1 VSHKGHRGLPG
12 RRCLAL
18 ATIGA
23 GFVLAVLGSSC
34 TGSLSST
41 LPASPTTS
49 TPAAPTTT
57 ETFVGTLPV
66 GGTRFY
72 SFSIAV
78 YGTVN
83 TTLVSMG
90 GTDVPPDVMVNLGIG
105 TPGGTSCNSSSP
117 TSVSAGSAAQVT
129 ASEQPGLYCVTIA
142 DVGNLP
148 AAAVFTVTIDHP

>member
-1 VSHKGHRGLPG
+1 VSHEGHKAYEARKG
-12 RRCLAL
+12 LAL
-18 ATIGA
+18 PAICA
-23 GFVLAVLGSSC
+23 GFGVALLCSAC
-34 TGSLSST
+34 NYTLSST

-66 GGTRFY
+66 GGTKFY
-72 SFSIAV
+72 SFNIAV

-83 TTLVSMG
+83 ATLVSMSG
-90 GTDVPPDVMVNLGIG
+90 PSVPPDVMVNLGIG
-105 TPGGTSCNSSSP
+105 TLGGTTCNSSSP
-117 TSVSAGSAAQVT
+117 TSVSVASTAQVT
-129 ASEQPGLYCVTIA
+129 ASEQPGVYCVTIA